1 MGNPK
6 QTNKE
11 TAHCCKK
18 AETVFSHALA
28 TLYLSVR
35 WSVGSTSLVLPLLI
49 CSSGLKYNPSPHV
62 YKCGSRVSGLVLS
75 LLSRWEEE
83 LVQS

>member
-1 MGNPK
+1 MGNTK

-28 TLYLSVR
+28 TLHPAVCPLVR
-35 WSVGSTSLVLPLLI
+35 WFYFVGPAPAHM
-49 CSSGLKYNPSPHV
+49 LKWPKIQPQPS
-62 YKCGSRVSGLVLS
+62 CI
-75 LLSRWEEE
+75 
-83 LVQS
+83 

>member
-18 AETVFSHALA
+18 AETVFSHALT
-28 TLYLSVR
+28 TLYPAVCPLVR
-35 WSVGSTSLVLPLLI
+35 WFYFVGPAPAHM
-49 CSSGLKYNPSPHV
+49 LKWP
-62 YKCGSRVSGLVLS
+62 
-75 LLSRWEEE
+75 
-83 LVQS
+83 